1 MRDDD
6 AFCVNCGTP
15 VQNGDQQPVQDVYGA
30 NNGYDPGGYP
40 TDKGYVQT
48 PEWDASGANNGYDP
62 NGYDPNSY
70 QGGYEPVPNDVPAPA
85 PDPVPVPA
93 PVPAPMPV
101 QPKKPKGKKL
111 LIGII
116 SGVVVALAAVLLAV
130 FLIPKAPTDY
140 YIVRFTSGEGK
151 DILAEYCKESVK
163 FPTHLHLSGKGEATI
178 LNSDDMTYMTLSY
191 DEKTLSGTLTTIAGG
206 ETDVTVSIDD
216 KRFIIR
222 DADDEGDGELIFEVP
237 NTKELS
243 GTYVMTGMHFDGLS
257 DEELFESFTR
267 DSKAFANKMTIN
279 EDGSGVCSSYSGK
292 TLWDFTVDK
301 HNMTLSGQNDTGDI
315 NGYLV
320 MYDGKVAVYD
330 STGATVY
337 YERSN
342 TVNHAAFEGEYNL
355 TEATSDKIDNAFEY
369 WLQTK
374 QKHTTK
380 LRMNADGTG
389 MLLYDDGT
397 AHFDISLNKDETA
410 GIVARRTSNQ
420 EEFPCYF
427 RYREDAVTL
436 YIGGKDIYSFA
447 PAREKLTEDELGE
460 YTVTRFINAVENT
473 DFLEESIVEGKKL
486 VSRFTVKSDNTG
498 TVLYSDDTEYAK
510 LTLSPKDMT
519 CTLKATLN
527 NKELSFYMLTG
538 EEELTLYG
546 INNENIINLS
556 KNPFSGA
563 LRLIGSED
571 SAKGTL
577 ISYRSKDKPENQ
589 VSKKAGDFLELKKEE
604 TGSYLHDNYL
614 SKKLTYKQETM
625 IGTMDSEE
633 KAEST
638 TEKAESTTTA
648 PQSSEKSTA
657 YGRILQRV
665 KEIVANR
672 KKQHKIFM
680 TVYDDV
686 VTVYNTDA
694 QIVFK
699 YQFEVP
705 EEEP

>member
-6 AFCVNCGTP
+6 AFCANCGT
-15 VQNGDQQPVQDVYGA
+15 PVQDVYGA

-62 NGYDPNSY
+62 NSY
-70 QGGYEPVPNDVPAPA
+70 QGGYEPVPNDVPAPVSA
-85 PDPVPVPA
+85 PVPVPVLA

-101 QPKKPKGKKL
+101 QPKKPKRKKL

-116 SGVVVALAAVLLAV
+116 AGAVVLLAVVIAV
-130 FLIPKAPTDY
+130 FLIPKTPTDY
-140 YIVRFTSGEGK
+140 YIVRFTSGGGK
-151 DILAEYCKESVK
+151 DMLAEYCQESVK
-163 FPTHLHLSGKGEATI
+163 FPTHLHLSGKGEATL

-191 DEKTLSGTLTTIAGG
+191 DEKTLSGTLTSIAGG

-222 DADDEGDGELIFEVP
+222 DADDEGDSELIFEVP

-257 DEELFESFTR
+257 DEELFESLTR
-267 DSKAFANKMTIN
+267 DNKTFASKMTIN

-292 TLWDFTVDK
+292 MLWDFTVDK

-330 STGATVY
+330 STGTTVY

-355 TEATSDKIDNAFEY
+355 TEATSDKIDNALEY

-380 LRMNADGTG
+380 LTMNADGTG

-397 AHFDISLNKDETA
+397 AYLDISLNKDETT

-473 DFLEESIVEGKKL
+473 DFLEESIVKGKKL
-486 VSRFTVKSDNTG
+486 ISRFTVKSDNTG

-519 CTLKATLN
+519 CTLRATLN
-527 NKELSFYMLTG
+527 NEEFSFYMLTG

-577 ISYRSKDKPENQ
+577 ISYKSKDKPENQ
-589 VSKKAGDFLELKKEE
+589 ASKKTGDFLELKKEE

-614 SKKLTYKQETM
+614 NKYLTYKQATM
-625 IGTMDSEE
+625 IGTMDSE
-633 KAEST
+633 
-638 TEKAESTTTA
+638 EKAESTTTA
-648 PQSSEKSTA
+648 PQSSEKSTVV
-657 YGRILQRV
+657 GRLLQRV
-665 KEIVANR
+665 KEVVAANK

-705 EEEP
+705 EEDSEKAEKAE

>member
-15 VQNGDQQPVQDVYGA
+15 VQDVYGA
-30 NNGYDPGGYP
+30 NNGYDPN
-40 TDKGYVQT
+40 
-48 PEWDASGANNGYDP
+48 SYDP
-62 NGYDPNSY
+62 NGYNPGGY
-70 QGGYEPVPNDVPAPA
+70 QGDYELVPTYEIT
-85 PDPVPVPA
+85 PA
-93 PVPAPMPV
+93 PVPV
-101 QPKKPKGKKL
+101 QPKKPKRKKL

-116 SGVVVALAAVLLAV
+116 SGAVVLLAVVIAV

-140 YIVRFTSGEGK
+140 YIVRFTSGGDK
-151 DILAEYCKESVK
+151 DVLAEFCQEGIDL
-163 FPTHLHLSGKGEATI
+163 PTHLHLSGKGEATI
-178 LNSDDMTYMTLSY
+178 LTSDDMTYMTLSY
-191 DEKTLSGTLTTIAGG
+191 DEKTLSGTLTSIAD
-206 ETDVTVSIDD
+206 EDADVTVSIDD

-222 DADDEGDGELIFEVP
+222 DADDEDDGELIFEVP

-243 GTYVMTGMHFDGLS
+243 GTYVMTGMLFDGLS

-267 DSKAFANKMTIN
+267 DSNTFESKMTIN
-279 EDGSGVCSSYSGK
+279 EDGSGVCSSYSGEM
-292 TLWDFTVDK
+292 LWDFTVDK

-320 MYDGKVAVYD
+320 MCDGKVAVYD
-330 STGATVY
+330 STGGTVY

-355 TEATSDKIDNAFEY
+355 TEATSDKIDNALEY
-369 WLQTK
+369 WVQNK
-374 QKHTTK
+374 QKNTPK

-389 MLLYDDGT
+389 TLLYHDGT
-397 AHFDISLNKDETA
+397 AFLDISLNKDETT
-410 GIVARRTSNQ
+410 GIAVSRTSNQ
-420 EEFPCYF
+420 EEYPCYF

-436 YIGGKDIYSFA
+436 YISGKDIYSFA

-473 DFLEESIVEGKKL
+473 DFLEESIVKGKKL
-486 VSRFTVKSDNTG
+486 ISRFTVKSDNTG
-498 TVLYSDDTEYAK
+498 TVLYSDDTEFAK
-510 LTLSPKDMT
+510 LTLNPKDMT
-519 CTLKATLN
+519 CTLKTTLN
-527 NKELSFYMLTG
+527 NKELSYYMLTG

-571 SAKGTL
+571 SANGTL

-589 VSKKAGDFLELKKEE
+589 ASKKTGDFLELKKEE
-604 TGSYLHDNYL
+604 TGSYLYDNYL
-614 SKKLTYKQETM
+614 NKKLTYKQETM

-638 TEKAESTTTA
+638 TTA
-648 PQSSEKSTA
+648 PQSSEKSTEKSTA
-657 YGRILQRV
+657 VGRIIQRV
-665 KEIVANR
+665 IKEVIANR

-699 YQFEVP
+699 YQFKVPEEVP
-705 EEEP
+705 EEP

>member
-6 AFCVNCGTP
+6 AFCANCGT
-15 VQNGDQQPVQDVYGA
+15 PVQDVYGA

-62 NGYDPNSY
+62 NSY
-70 QGGYEPVPNDVPAPA
+70 QGGYEPVPNDVPAPVSA
-85 PDPVPVPA
+85 PVPVPVLA

-101 QPKKPKGKKL
+101 QPKKPKRKKL

-116 SGVVVALAAVLLAV
+116 AGAVVLLAVVIAV
-130 FLIPKAPTDY
+130 FLIPKTPTDY
-140 YIVRFTSGEGK
+140 YIVRFTSGGGK
-151 DILAEYCKESVK
+151 DMLAEYCQESVK
-163 FPTHLHLSGKGEATI
+163 FPTHLHLSGKGEATL

-191 DEKTLSGTLTTIAGG
+191 DEKTLSGTLTSIAGG

-222 DADDEGDGELIFEVP
+222 DADDEGDSELIFEVP

-257 DEELFESFTR
+257 DEELFESLTR
-267 DSKAFANKMTIN
+267 DNKTFASKMTIN

-292 TLWDFTVDK
+292 MLWDFTVDK

-330 STGATVY
+330 STGTTVY

-355 TEATSDKIDNAFEY
+355 TEATSDKIDNALEY

-380 LRMNADGTG
+380 LTMNADGTG

-397 AHFDISLNKDETA
+397 AYLDISLNKDETT

-473 DFLEESIVEGKKL
+473 DFLEESIVKGKKL
-486 VSRFTVKSDNTG
+486 ISRFTVKSDNTG

-519 CTLKATLN
+519 CTLRATLN
-527 NKELSFYMLTG
+527 NEEFSFYMLTG

-577 ISYRSKDKPENQ
+577 ISYKSKDKPENQ
-589 VSKKAGDFLELKKEE
+589 ASKKTGDFLELKKEE

-614 SKKLTYKQETM
+614 NKYLTYKQATM
-625 IGTMDSEE
+625 IGTMDSE
-633 KAEST
+633 
-638 TEKAESTTTA
+638 EKAESTTTA
-648 PQSSEKSTA
+648 PQSSEKSTVV
-657 YGRILQRV
+657 GRLLQRV
-665 KEIVANR
+665 KEVVAANK

-705 EEEP
+705 EEDSEKAEKAEKAE

>member
-15 VQNGDQQPVQDVYGA
+15 VQDVYGV

-48 PEWDASGANNGYDP
+48 PEQDAYGAYD
-62 NGYDPNSY
+62 GYDPNSY
-70 QGGYEPVPNDVPAPA
+70 DPNSYDPNSYDPNGYNPGGYQGDYELVPTYEIT
-85 PDPVPVPA
+85 PA
-93 PVPAPMPV
+93 PVPV
-101 QPKKPKGKKL
+101 QPKKPKRKKL

-116 SGVVVALAAVLLAV
+116 SGAVVLLAVVIAV

-140 YIVRFTSGEGK
+140 YIVRFTSGGDK
-151 DILAEYCKESVK
+151 DVLAEFCQEGIDL
-163 FPTHLHLSGKGEATI
+163 PTHLHLSGKGEATI
-178 LNSDDMTYMTLSY
+178 LTSDDMTYMTLSY
-191 DEKTLSGTLTTIAGG
+191 DEKTLSGTLTSIAD
-206 ETDVTVSIDD
+206 EDADVTVSIDD

-222 DADDEGDGELIFEVP
+222 DADDEDDGELIFEVP

-243 GTYVMTGMHFDGLS
+243 GTYVMTGMLFDGLS

-267 DSKAFANKMTIN
+267 DSNTFESKMTIN
-279 EDGSGVCSSYSGK
+279 EDGSGVCSSYSGEM
-292 TLWDFTVDK
+292 LWDFTVDK

-320 MYDGKVAVYD
+320 MCDGKVAVYD
-330 STGATVY
+330 STGTTVY
-337 YERSN
+337 YERSS

-355 TEATSDKIDNAFEY
+355 TEATSDKIDNVLEY
-369 WLQTK
+369 WMQNK
-374 QKHTTK
+374 QKNMTK
-380 LRMNADGTG
+380 LTMNADGTG

-397 AHFDISLNKDETA
+397 AFLDISLNKDETA
-410 GIVARRTSNQ
+410 GIAVSRTSNQ
-420 EEFPCYF
+420 EEYPCYF

-436 YIGGKDIYSFA
+436 YISGKAIYSFA

-473 DFLEESIVEGKKL
+473 DFLEESIVKGKKL

-498 TVLYSDDTEYAK
+498 TVLYSDDTEFAK
-510 LTLSPKDMT
+510 LTLNPKDIT

-527 NKELSFYMLTG
+527 NEEHSFYMLTG

-546 INNENIINLS
+546 INCGNIINLS

-571 SAKGTL
+571 SANGTL

-589 VSKKAGDFLELKKEE
+589 VSKKTGDFLELKKEE
-604 TGSYLHDNYL
+604 TRSYLYDNYRF
-614 SKKLTYKQETM
+614 KYLTYKQETM

-633 KAEST
+633 E
-638 TEKAESTTTA
+638 AESTTTA
-648 PQSSEKSTA
+648 PQSSEQSTA
-657 YGRILQRV
+657 VGRILQRV
-665 KEIVANR
+665 KESVANK

-705 EEEP
+705 EEVPEKEP